1 MCLDLNK
8 PSDRVDDLPYLD
20 PSKELDCVCC
30 LQVQAHRVL
39 VSQTSVQSICMRQFR
54 VQAERIHIMLF
65 FRIFWN
71 NTEQNRSK
79 TRTKQSVKLPGT
91 CRLK

>member
-1 MCLDLNK
+1 MCLDRNK

-30 LQVQAHRVL
+30 LQVGAHRVL
-39 VSQTSVQSICMRQFR
+39 VSQTSLRSICTRQFR
-54 VQAERIHIMLF
+54 AQAERIRIMLF

-71 NTEQNRSK
+71 NTEQNRK
-79 TRTKQSVKLPGT
+79 
-91 CRLK
+91 